1 MKKIIILLVFFSTIG
16 CQTKKIDVKNLDKN
30 GNVLLQFS
38 RQACFGKCP
47 IYNFSV
53 YENGLLIYNG
63 ERFVEK
69 EGSFYQILSKT
80 TLDELIATFENS
92 SFSGFADKYPTDN
105 SAPSD
110 LASVEL
116 TYRNKAGVTKTV
128 VSKGWGAPEELQILQ
143 QKVDS
148 LLSFQQMTKK

>member
-1 MKKIIILLVFFSTIG
+1 MKNIGFLVLFLTMLG
-16 CQTKKIDVKNLDKN
+16 CQTKKVDIKNLDKN
-30 GNVLLQFS
+30 GPVIIQFA

-69 EGSFYQILSKT
+69 EGTYYQVLVKST
-80 TLDELIATFENS
+80 VDSLVNTFETS
-92 SFSGFADKYPTDN
+92 SFSSFSENYPTDK

-110 LASVEL
+110 LPTIEL
-116 TYRNKAGVTKTV
+116 SYRNKKGIVKKV
-128 VSKGWGAPEELQILQ
+128 CSKGWGAPDELVLLQ